1 MSRYQPLADYLR
13 ALDAP
18 RWNAS
23 FADIEAIL
31 GRELPPSAYQYP
43 AWWANQSGGHSQTV
57 GWRAAGWKT
66 ADLDLA
72 RKRVSFVREDK
83 GRTSPMVAEPR
94 RLFLRRSES
103 LWDQASEATGI
114 TDRKAL
120 IEAGLRALIVR
131 HAARELAAMGGTMP
145 DLVVP
150 DRRRP
155 IL

>member
-13 ALDAP
+13 TLDAP

-57 GWRAAGWKT
+57 GWRDAGWKT
-66 ADLDLA
+66 TDLDLA
-72 RKRVSFVREDK
+72 RKRVSFRREDAV
-83 GRTSPMVAEPR
+83 RASPMVAEPR
-94 RLFLRRSES
+94 RTFHHDAES
-103 LWDQASEATGI
+103 LWQRAREATGI
-114 TDRKAL
+114 IDRDAL
-120 IEAGLRALIVR
+120 IEAGLRALLAR

-145 DLVVP
+145 DLIVP

-155 IL
+155 TW